1 MMDLKSY
8 LQKNLS
14 PSTAVRYERDL
25 QLFFF
30 HLKNPQEAKYK
41 QIMDVIGELR
51 KKYSNPKTVNRILAA
66 IKKYYDYLLST
77 GTRKDHPCKSIILRD
92 TSRRSLQLQDL
103 FTTQELEHLIES
115 KPKSQCR
122 VNQTRNK
129 LLLSLLVYQGMAR
142 TEISKIEIDDIN
154 LEEGTI
160 KARGDER
167 TNSRIL
173 PLQAKQVHLIYA
185 YLNKERP
192 RAESEK
198 LFIGQR
204 GNAMSSDCLC
214 RIVLRYQY
222 LFAEKTLNSQ
232 TIRMSV
238 TRNLL
243 KEGKDIRVV
252 QVYMGHKS
260 PGTTE
265 RYKQSHSEE
274 LKAEIQKYHP
284 LGNEAFLYHRSFSEG
299 DGEVVP
305 IK

>member
-1 MMDLKSY
+1 MMDLRDY

-14 PSTAVRYERDL
+14 PSTAIRYERDL

-51 KKYSNPKTVNRILAA
+51 KRYGNPKTVHRILAA

-77 GTRKDHPCKSIILRD
+77 GTRKDHPCKSIVLRD
-92 TSRRSLQLQDL
+92 TSRRNVQLQDL
-103 FTTQELEHLIES
+103 FTSQELEHLIES
-115 KPKSQCR
+115 KPKSR
-122 VNQTRNK
+122 RAAPNQVRNK

-173 PLQAKQVHLIYA
+173 PLKAKQVHLIYE
-185 YLNKERP
+185 YLNKER
-192 RAESEK
+192 ASVKSEK

-284 LGNEAFLYHRSFSEG
+284 LR
-299 DGEVVP
+299 
-305 IK
+305 

>member
-1 MMDLKSY
+1 MDLKNY

-14 PSTAVRYERDL
+14 PATAARYERDL
-25 QLFFF
+25 QYFFLQ
-30 HLKNPQEAKYK
+30 LKQPNAANYK
-41 QIMDVIGELR
+41 QIMDVIGSLR

-66 IKKYYDYLLST
+66 IKKYYDYLLHI
-77 GTRKDHPCKSIILRD
+77 GARKDHPCKSIALRD
-92 TSRRSLQLQDL
+92 TRRRSLQLQDL
-103 FTTQELEHLIES
+103 LSTQELEHLIEY
-115 KPKSQCR
+115 KPKSKR
-122 VNQTRNK
+122 NRKANHVRNK

-142 TEISKIEIDDIN
+142 TEISRIETSDIN

-167 TNSRIL
+167 TNSRTL
-173 PLQAKQVHLIYA
+173 PLKAKQVHLIYE

-192 RAESEK
+192 KVKSEK
-198 LFIGQR
+198 LFIGMR
-204 GNAMSSDCLC
+204 GEAMSSDCLC

-222 LFAEKTLNSQ
+222 LFAEKVLNSQ

-252 QVYMGHKS
+252 QTYMGHKS

-265 RYKQSHSEE
+265 KYKQSHTEE

-284 LGNEAFLYHRSFSEG
+284 
-299 DGEVVP
+299 

>member
-1 MMDLKSY
+1 MDLKSY

-14 PSTAVRYERDL
+14 PATAARYERDL
-25 QLFFF
+25 KYFFLQL
-30 HLKNPQEAKYK
+30 KTPNIATYK
-41 QIMDVIGELR
+41 QIMDVIGVLR
-51 KKYSNPKTVNRILAA
+51 KKYNNPKTVNRILAA

-77 GTRKDHPCKSIILRD
+77 GTRKDHPCKSITLRD
-92 TSRRSLQLQDL
+92 TRRRSLQLQDL
-103 FTTQELEHLIES
+103 FTTQELEYLIES
-115 KPKSQCR
+115 KPKSQHKNR
-122 VNQTRNK
+122 KTNQIRNK

-142 TEISKIEIDDIN
+142 TEISKIETEDIN

-167 TNSRIL
+167 TSSRTL
-173 PLQAKQVHLIYA
+173 PLKAKQVHLIYE
-185 YLNKERP
+185 YMNRERP
-192 RAESEK
+192 KATSEK
-198 LFIGQR
+198 LFIGMR
-204 GNAMSSDCLC
+204 GDPMSSDCLC

-222 LFAEKTLNSQ
+222 LFAEKSLNCQ

-252 QVYMGHKS
+252 QTYMGHKS

-265 RYKQSHSEE
+265 KYKQSHTEE

-284 LGNEAFLYHRSFSEG
+284 L
-299 DGEVVP
+299 
-305 IK
+305 K

>member
-8 LQKNLS
+8 LEKNLS
-14 PSTAVRYERDL
+14 QSTAERYERDL

-30 HLKNPQEAKYK
+30 HLKQPNTATYK

-77 GTRKDHPCKSIILRD
+77 GTRKDHPCKSITLRD
-92 TSRRSLQLQDL
+92 TRRRSLQLQDL
-103 FTTQELEHLIES
+103 FSTQELEYLIES
-115 KPKSQCR
+115 QPKSQR
-122 VNQTRNK
+122 KQKLSPATSGTKSRKAEVNQVRNK

-142 TEISKIEIDDIN
+142 TEISKIELQDIN

-173 PLQAKQVHLIYA
+173 PLKAKQVHLIYE

-192 RAESEK
+192 RTESEK
-198 LFIGQR
+198 LFIGMR
-204 GNAMSSDCLC
+204 GEPMSSDCLC

-222 LFAEKTLNSQ
+222 LFTEKMLNSQ

-243 KEGKDIRVV
+243 KEGKDIRIV
-252 QVYMGHKS
+252 QTYMGHKS

-265 RYKQSHSEE
+265 KYKQERTEE
-274 LKAEIQKYHP
+274 LKAEIQKHHP
-284 LGNEAFLYHRSFSEG
+284 IR
-299 DGEVVP
+299 
-305 IK
+305 

>member
-1 MMDLKSY
+1 MDLKSY

-14 PSTAVRYERDL
+14 PSTAARYERDL

-30 HLKNPQEAKYK
+30 HLKQPGTATYK
-41 QIMDVIGELR
+41 QIMDVIGVLR
-51 KKYSNPKTVNRILAA
+51 KKYNNPKTVNRILAA

-77 GTRKDHPCKSIILRD
+77 GTRKDHPCKSIALRD
-92 TSRRSLQLQDL
+92 TRRRNIQLQDL
-103 FTTQELEHLIES
+103 FSTQELEHLIES
-115 KPKSQCR
+115 KPKSQHKNR
-122 VNQTRNK
+122 KTNQVRNK

-142 TEISKIEIDDIN
+142 TEISKIEIEDIN

-167 TNSRIL
+167 TSSRTL
-173 PLQAKQVHLIYA
+173 PLKAKQVHLIYG
-185 YLNKERP
+185 YMHKERP
-192 RAESEK
+192 ETESGK
-198 LFIGQR
+198 LFIGLR
-204 GNAMSSDCLC
+204 GDPMSSDSLC

-222 LFAEKTLNSQ
+222 LFPEKTLNSQ

-252 QVYMGHKS
+252 QTYMGHKS

-265 RYKQSHSEE
+265 KYKQSHTEE

-284 LGNEAFLYHRSFSEG
+284 L
-299 DGEVVP
+299 
-305 IK
+305 K

>member
-1 MMDLKSY
+1 MDLKSY

-14 PSTAVRYERDL
+14 PATAARYERDL

-30 HLKNPQEAKYK
+30 HLKQPGTATYK
-41 QIMDVIGELR
+41 QIMDVIGVLR

-66 IKKYYDYLLST
+66 IKKYYDYLLHT
-77 GTRKDHPCKSIILRD
+77 GTRKDHPCKSIALRD
-92 TSRRSLQLQDL
+92 TRRRNIQLQDL
-103 FTTQELEHLIES
+103 FSTQELEYLIES
-115 KPKSQCR
+115 KPKSQHKNR
-122 VNQTRNK
+122 KTNQIRNK
-129 LLLSLLVYQGMAR
+129 LLLSLLIYQGMAR

-160 KARGDER
+160 RARGDER
-167 TNSRIL
+167 TSSRTL
-173 PLQAKQVHLIYA
+173 PLKAKQVHLIYE
-185 YLNKERP
+185 YIHKERP
-192 RAESEK
+192 ETESGK
-198 LFIGQR
+198 LFIGLR
-204 GNAMSSDCLC
+204 GDPMSSDCLC

-222 LFAEKTLNSQ
+222 LFPEKMLNSQ

-252 QVYMGHKS
+252 QTYMGHKS

-265 RYKQSHSEE
+265 KYKQSHTEA

-284 LGNEAFLYHRSFSEG
+284 
-299 DGEVVP
+299 

>member
-1 MMDLKSY
+1 MDLKNY

-14 PSTAVRYERDL
+14 PSTAARYERDI

-30 HLKNPQEAKYK
+30 HLKTPNTATYK
-41 QIMDVIGELR
+41 QLMDVIGTLR

-66 IKKYYDYLLST
+66 IKKYYDYLLHTS
-77 GTRKDHPCKSIILRD
+77 TRKDHPCKSIKLRD
-92 TSRRSLQLQDL
+92 GKKKNIHLQDL
-103 FTTQELEHLIES
+103 LSTQELEHLLAS
-115 KPKSQCR
+115 KPKSKR
-122 VNQTRNK
+122 NRKTNQIRNK

-142 TEISKIEIDDIN
+142 TEISKIEIKDIN

-167 TNSRIL
+167 TNSRNL
-173 PLQAKQVHLIYA
+173 PLKAKQIHLIYQ

-192 RAESEK
+192 GTTSNK
-198 LFIGQR
+198 LFIGMR
-204 GNAMSSDCLC
+204 GEPMSSDCLC

-222 LFAEKTLNSQ
+222 LFPEKVLNSQ

-243 KEGKDIRVV
+243 KEGKDIRIV
-252 QVYMGHKS
+252 QTYMGHKS
-260 PGTTE
+260 PGSTE
-265 RYKQSHSEE
+265 KYKQSHTEE

-284 LGNEAFLYHRSFSEG
+284 L
-299 DGEVVP
+299 
-305 IK
+305 K

>member
-1 MMDLKSY
+1 MDLKTY

-14 PSTAVRYERDL
+14 PSTAERYERDL

-30 HLKNPQEAKYK
+30 HLKTPNAATYK
-41 QIMDVIGELR
+41 QIMDVIGTLR
-51 KKYSNPKTVNRILAA
+51 KKYNNPKTVNRILAA

-77 GTRKDHPCKSIILRD
+77 GTRKDHPCKSITLRD
-92 TSRRSLQLQDL
+92 TRRRSLQLQDL
-103 FTTQELEHLIES
+103 FSTQELEHLIES
-115 KPKSQCR
+115 RPKSKR
-122 VNQTRNK
+122 NRKTNQTRNK

-142 TEISKIEIDDIN
+142 TEISKIETSDIN

-160 KARGDER
+160 KAKGDER
-167 TNSRIL
+167 TNSRTL
-173 PLQAKQVHLIYA
+173 PLKARQVHLIYE

-192 RAESEK
+192 KVKSEK
-198 LFIGQR
+198 LFIGMR
-204 GNAMSSDCLC
+204 GDAMSSDCLC

-222 LFAEKTLNSQ
+222 LFAEKVLNSQ

-243 KEGKDIRVV
+243 KEGKDIRIV
-252 QVYMGHKS
+252 QTYMGHKS

-265 RYKQSHSEE
+265 KYKQSHTEE

-284 LGNEAFLYHRSFSEG
+284 
-299 DGEVVP
+299 

>member
-1 MMDLKSY
+1 MDLKTY

-14 PSTAVRYERDL
+14 SSTAARYERDL

-30 HLKNPQEAKYK
+30 QLKTPNTATYK
-41 QIMDVIGELR
+41 QIMDVIGSVR

-77 GTRKDHPCKSIILRD
+77 GTRKDHPCKSITLRD
-92 TSRRSLQLQDL
+92 TRRRSLQLQDL
-103 FTTQELEHLIES
+103 FTIQELEYLIES
-115 KPKSQCR
+115 KPKFQR
-122 VNQTRNK
+122 NRKVNQTRNK

-142 TEISKIEIDDIN
+142 TEISKIELQDIN

-173 PLQAKQVHLIYA
+173 PLKAKQVHLIYE
-185 YLNKERP
+185 YMNKERP
-192 RAESEK
+192 KVKSEK
-198 LFIGQR
+198 LFIGMR
-204 GNAMSSDCLC
+204 GDPMSSDCLC

-222 LFAEKTLNSQ
+222 LFPEKMLNSQ

-252 QVYMGHKS
+252 QTYMGHKS

-265 RYKQSHSEE
+265 KYKQSHTEE

-284 LGNEAFLYHRSFSEG
+284 
-299 DGEVVP
+299 